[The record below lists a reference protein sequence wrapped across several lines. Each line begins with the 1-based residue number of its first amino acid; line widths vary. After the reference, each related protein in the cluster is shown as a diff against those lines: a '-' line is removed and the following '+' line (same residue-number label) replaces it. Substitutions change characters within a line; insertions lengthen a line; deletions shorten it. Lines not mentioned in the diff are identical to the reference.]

1 MGQKVHP
8 YGFRLGVI
16 LDWQARWYAGR
27 NYTKLFQ
34 EDLKLRRAVA
44 QKYAE
49 EAVARVEIE
58 RPGDDVSMT
67 IYSPHPGIVIGRS
80 GQHIEELSAKLQQIA
95 NRRVRLSVKEVAYPE
110 IEAFLVARSIAR
122 QIENRIAFRRAMK
135 QAAFRASQ
143 AGAKGIKIKCAGRL
157 GGAEIA
163 RTETLHQGRVP
174 LHTLRA
180 EIDYGLAEA
189 HTVMGLVGVK
199 VWIYKGDVL
208 PEVTTSSGKA
218 KEQTESVTAETGE
231 VPQSS

>member
-1 MGQKVHP
+1 M
-8 YGFRLGVI
+8 
-16 LDWQARWYAGR
+16 DWQAKWYAER
-27 NYTKLFQ
+27 NYAELLQ

-44 QKYAE
+44 QKYSE

-67 IYSPHPGIVIGRS
+67 IYSPHPGILIGRS
-80 GQHIEELSAKLQQIA
+80 GQHIEELRARLEKIAK
-95 NRRVRLSVKEVAYPE
+95 RRVRLSVREVDYPE
-110 IEAFLVARSIAR
+110 LEAFLVARSVAR

-163 RTETLHQGRVP
+163 RTETLHQGQMP
-174 LHTLRA
+174 LHKLRA
-180 EIDYGLAEA
+180 EIDYGFSEA
-189 HTVMGLVGVK
+189 RTLMGRIGVK
-199 VWIYKGDVL
+199 VWVYKGDVL
-208 PEVTTSSGKA
+208 PEVTASSRGA

-231 VPQSS
+231 VSQSS

>member
-16 LDWQARWYAGR
+16 KDWQAKWYAGR
-27 NYTKLFQ
+27 HYAELLQ
-34 EDLKLRRAVA
+34 EDLKLRQAVA
-44 QKYAE
+44 QKYSQ

-80 GQHIEELSAKLQQIA
+80 GQHIEQLRAKLQKIA
-95 NRRVRLSVKEVAYPE
+95 NRRVRLSVREVDYPE
-110 IEAFLVARSIAR
+110 LEAFLVARGIAR
-122 QIENRIAFRRAMK
+122 QIENRVAFRRAMK
-135 QAAFRASQ
+135 QAGFRASQ

-157 GGAEIA
+157 AGAEIA
-163 RTETLHQGRVP
+163 RTETLHQGQVP
-174 LHTLRA
+174 LHKLRA
-180 EIDYGLAEA
+180 DIDYGLAEA
-189 HTVMGLVGVK
+189 HTVMGRIGVK

-208 PEVTTSSGKA
+208 PEVRASSSEV

-231 VPQSS
+231 VSQSS

>member
-16 LDWQARWYAGR
+16 MDWQAKWYAER
-27 NYTKLFQ
+27 HYAELLQ
-34 EDLKLRRAVA
+34 EDLKLRQAVA
-44 QKYAE
+44 QKYSQ

-80 GQHIEELSAKLQQIA
+80 GQHIEQLRAKLQKIA
-95 NRRVRLSVKEVAYPE
+95 NRRVRLSVREVDYPE
-110 IEAFLVARSIAR
+110 LEAFLVARGIAR
-122 QIENRIAFRRAMK
+122 QIENRVAFRRAMK
-135 QAAFRASQ
+135 QAGFRASQ

-163 RTETLHQGRVP
+163 RTETLHQGQVP
-174 LHTLRA
+174 LHKLRA
-180 EIDYGLAEA
+180 NIDYGLAEA
-189 HTVMGLVGVK
+189 HTVMGCIGVK

-208 PEVTTSSGKA
+208 PEVRASSSEA
-218 KEQTESVTAETGE
+218 KEQTESVTTETGE
-231 VPQSS
+231 VSQSS

>member
-16 LDWQARWYAGR
+16 MDWQAKWYAER
-27 NYTKLFQ
+27 HYAELLQ
-34 EDLKLRRAVA
+34 EDLKLRQAVA
-44 QKYAE
+44 QKYSQ

-80 GQHIEELSAKLQQIA
+80 GQHIEQLRAKLQKIA
-95 NRRVRLSVKEVAYPE
+95 NRRVRLSVREVDYPE
-110 IEAFLVARSIAR
+110 LEAFLVARGIAR
-122 QIENRIAFRRAMK
+122 QIENRVAFRRAMK
-135 QAAFRASQ
+135 QAGFRASQ

-163 RTETLHQGRVP
+163 RTETLHQGQVP
-174 LHTLRA
+174 LHKLRA
-180 EIDYGLAEA
+180 NIDYGLAEA
-189 HTVMGLVGVK
+189 HTVMGCIGVK

-208 PEVTTSSGKA
+208 PEVRASSSEA

-231 VPQSS
+231 VSQSS

>member
-16 LDWQARWYAGR
+16 MDWQAKWYAER
-27 NYTKLFQ
+27 HYAELLQ
-34 EDLKLRRAVA
+34 EDLKLRQAVA
-44 QKYAE
+44 QKYSQ

-80 GQHIEELSAKLQQIA
+80 GQHIEQLRAKLQKIA
-95 NRRVRLSVKEVAYPE
+95 NRRVRLSVREVDYPE
-110 IEAFLVARSIAR
+110 LEAFLVARGIAR
-122 QIENRIAFRRAMK
+122 QIENRVAFRRAMK
-135 QAAFRASQ
+135 QAGFRASQ

-163 RTETLHQGRVP
+163 RTETLHQGQVP
-174 LHTLRA
+174 LHKLRA
-180 EIDYGLAEA
+180 DIDYGLAEA
-189 HTVMGLVGVK
+189 HTVMGCIGVK

-208 PEVTTSSGKA
+208 PEVRASSSEA
-218 KEQTESVTAETGE
+218 KEQTESVTTETGE
-231 VPQSS
+231 VSQSS

>member
-16 LDWQARWYAGR
+16 MDWQAKWYAER
-27 NYTKLFQ
+27 HYAELLQ
-34 EDLKLRRAVA
+34 EDLKLRQAVA
-44 QKYAE
+44 QKYSQ

-80 GQHIEELSAKLQQIA
+80 GQHIEQLRAKLQKIA
-95 NRRVRLSVKEVAYPE
+95 NRRVRLSVREVEYPE
-110 IEAFLVARSIAR
+110 LEAFLVARGIAR
-122 QIENRIAFRRAMK
+122 QIENRVAFRRAMK
-135 QAAFRASQ
+135 QAGFRASQ

-163 RTETLHQGRVP
+163 RTETLHQGQVP
-174 LHTLRA
+174 LHKLRA
-180 EIDYGLAEA
+180 DIDYGLAEA
-189 HTVMGLVGVK
+189 HTVMGRIGVK

-208 PEVTTSSGKA
+208 PEVRASSSEA
-218 KEQTESVTAETGE
+218 KEQTESVTTETGE
-231 VPQSS
+231 VSQSS

>member
-16 LDWQARWYAGR
+16 MDWRAKWYAER
-27 NYTKLFQ
+27 NYTELLQ
-34 EDLKLRRAVA
+34 EDLKLRQAVER
-44 QKYAE
+44 KYSR
-49 EAVARVEIE
+49 EAIARVEIE

-67 IYSPHPGIVIGRS
+67 IYSPHPGILIGRS
-80 GQHIEELSAKLQQIA
+80 GQHIEELRGRLEKIA
-95 NRRVRLSVKEVAYPE
+95 NRRVRLSVREVDYPE
-110 IEAFLVARSIAR
+110 LDASLVARSIAR

-157 GGAEIA
+157 AGAEIA
-163 RTETLHQGRVP
+163 RTETLHQGQMP
-174 LHTLRA
+174 LHKLRA
-180 EIDYGLAEA
+180 DIDYGFAEA
-189 HTVMGLVGVK
+189 HTVMGRIGVK

-208 PEVTTSSGKA
+208 PEVVASPGEA

-231 VPQSS
+231 VPQSP